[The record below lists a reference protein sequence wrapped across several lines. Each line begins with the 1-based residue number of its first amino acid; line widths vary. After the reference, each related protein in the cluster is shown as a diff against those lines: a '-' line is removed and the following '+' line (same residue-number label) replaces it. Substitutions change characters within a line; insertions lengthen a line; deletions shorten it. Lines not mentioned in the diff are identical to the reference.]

1 MAALHGQRLPRRSD
15 AQRAP
20 VRRHGGRRSV
30 CPLRLAAHQLD
41 HYTTVRNDAG
51 LAAFS
56 YASEGPDGRV
66 LPFQTSG
73 SVPLW
78 RYWNPTNKDH
88 YYTVDRND
96 AGLSYFGYSFEVIEG
111 FVHAQQVPGTVPL
124 YRWWNPTIGDHFY
137 TTGTGDASWF
147 GYTFER
153 VEAYVY
159 P

>member
-1 MAALHGQRLPRRSD
+1 M
-15 AQRAP
+15 
-20 VRRHGGRRSV
+20 
-30 CPLRLAAHQLD
+30 
-41 HYTTVRNDAG
+41 
-51 LAAFS
+51 
-56 YASEGPDGRV
+56 
-66 LPFQTSG
+66 
-73 SVPLW
+73 PLW